1 MEEKRGKDDND
12 IEVLCREYQ
21 EGKISKVELDKKL
34 GNLFDKNFPM
44 FAKGF
49 FRFNGQIF
57 MAKEVRK
64 KILFGLIGNSISC
77 QGYVFDKSVRNWKS
91 VSKEI
96 FLEAAEKGENI
107 KELPE
112 DIKNENKF

>member
-64 KILFGLIGNSISC
+64 KIFAIALRTLADKIEHGVTPTPVTKLFTHEMARS
-77 QGYVFDKSVRNWKS
+77 
-91 VSKEI
+91 
-96 FLEAAEKGENI
+96 
-107 KELPE
+107 
-112 DIKNENKF
+112 